1 MPLQSGDKLGPYEI
15 LAPLGAGGM
24 GEVFKARDTRLGRD
38 VAIKVSNEKFS
49 DRFEREARSIAAL
62 NHPNVCQLYDIGPDY
77 LVMELIDGQPPRGPL
92 PQETVLDY
100 ARQIADAL
108 DAAHEKGIVHR
119 DLKPAN
125 LKITPAGTVKV
136 LDFGLAK
143 IAEAP
148 AVDPEN
154 SPTITVSPTQVG
166 MIVGTAAYMSPEQA
180 RGKPVDRR
188 ADIWAFGVI
197 VYELLTGKTLFHG
210 ETTTDI
216 LAAVVKQGPDFDRI
230 PVNLRRLLRS
240 CLEKNPKQRLQS
252 IADWRLLLD
261 GTAEKPATRKSPI
274 AAWGSSIALLIALAG
289 LAFLHF
295 REKPPASEVVRF
307 QIPAPGGYAASG
319 AWLSPDG
326 RKAAFYTE
334 RASGRPTLWVH
345 SLDSLESRQMQGLA
359 GVAEGAFWSPDSR
372 FIGFAFQVG
381 KVMKMDVTGGPPETI
396 CDLPFG
402 GWSGGAWSRNGTIL
416 FSAGKGLMRVSDT
429 GGAPSVLLAEAHT
442 ASPSFL
448 PDGVHFVFQRS
459 WDVPKNSGIY
469 LGSLD
474 WNAEQQ
480 TARRLIASQ
489 SNVVYAPSPDPAFG
503 YLLFVRD
510 SELLAQPFDARK
522 LELTAEPVPIAQNIA
537 MAGPLQFS
545 AAANGVLAYHPG
557 TSTASNI
564 FTMSRL
570 AWFDRTGKALG
581 TAGEPGVYNTL
592 ALSPDGARLAGDHTE
607 RGPEGQNTDIW
618 LYDFSAGTPTR
629 FTFNPGTDWM
639 PAWSPDGKEIAWS
652 SSRDDGSNLY
662 KKPSNGADK
671 DELLLK
677 STERKAANDWSR
689 DGRFLLYSSLGKGS
703 DLWVLPMT
711 GEDRKPRI
719 YLQTEFQESQARF
732 SPDSR
737 WVAYT
742 SNESG
747 VNEVYVRPFPD
758 ASAGKWMVSK
768 GGGNQPH
775 WRRDGKELFYIS
787 ADSKMMSV
795 DVSTGAGFKSAVP
808 KTLFPAPVMGGASA
822 TNTTRYD
829 VSPDGK
835 RFLINTVGDAGS
847 SLAITVVLNW
857 QAALKK

>member
-38 VAIKVSNEKFS
+38 VAIKVSNAKFS
-49 DRFEREARSIAAL
+49 DRFGREARSIAAL
-62 NHPNVCQLYDIGPDY
+62 NHPNICQLYDVGPDY
-77 LVMELIDGQPPRGPL
+77 LVMELIDGQPPCGPL

-125 LKITPAGTVKV
+125 LKITPTGTVKV

-143 IAEAP
+143 IADAL
-148 AVDPEN
+148 AGDPEN
-154 SPTITVSPTQVG
+154 SPTMTVSPSEVG

-180 RGKPVDRR
+180 RGKSVDRR
-188 ADIWAFGVI
+188 TDMWAFGVI
-197 VYELLTGKTLFHG
+197 IYELLTGKTLFHG

-216 LAAVVKQGPDFDRI
+216 LAAVVKQEPDFDCV

-252 IADWRLLLD
+252 IADWRVLLD
-261 GTAEKPATRKSPI
+261 DTAERPAIRTAPI
-274 AAWGSSIALLIALAG
+274 AAWASSIALLIALAA
-289 LAFLHF
+289 LAFIHF
-295 REKPPASEVVRF
+295 REKPPAAEVMRF

-326 RKAAFYTE
+326 RKVAFYTG

-345 SLDSLESRQMQGLA
+345 SLDSLESRQMRGLA
-359 GVAEGAFWSPDSR
+359 GVAASAFWSPDSR
-372 FIGFAFQVG
+372 FIGFYLQG

-396 CDLPFG
+396 CELPGG
-402 GWSGGAWSRNGTIL
+402 GWGGGAWNRNGTIL
-416 FSAGKGLMRVSDT
+416 FSTGKGLMRVSDT
-429 GGAPSVLLAEAHT
+429 GGAPSMLLAEAHT

-459 WDVPKNSGIY
+459 WDVPQNSGIY

-489 SNVVYAPSPDPAFG
+489 SNVVYAPLPDPAVG
-503 YLLFVRD
+503 YLLFVRE

-522 LELTAEPVPIAQNIA
+522 LELAAEPVPVAQNVA

-545 AAANGVLAYHPG
+545 AAATGVLAYHPG

-564 FTMSRL
+564 FATSRL
-570 AWFDRTGKALG
+570 TWFDRTGKALG
-581 TAGEPGVYNTL
+581 TAGEPGAYNTL
-592 ALSPDGARLAGDHTE
+592 ALSPDGARLAVDHTE

-629 FTFNPGTDWM
+629 FTFNPGIDWM
-639 PAWSPDGKEIAWS
+639 PVWSPDGKEIAWS
-652 SSRDDGSNLY
+652 SYRDDGENLY
-662 KKPSNGADK
+662 RKPSNGAGK

-677 STERKAANDWSR
+677 SAETKSANDWSR
-689 DGRFLLYSSLGKGS
+689 DGRFLLYSSFGKGS

-719 YLQTEFQESQARF
+719 YLQTEFHESQARF

-737 WVAYT
+737 WVAYA

-758 ASAGKWMVSK
+758 ASAGKWIVSK

-787 ADSKMMSV
+787 ADSKMMSA

-808 KTLFPAPVMGGASA
+808 KALFPAPVLGGASA

-835 RFLINTVGDAGS
+835 RFLINTVGDAGN
-847 SLAITVVLNW
+847 SLAMTVVLNW